1 MTRNRL
7 RSEANE
13 NHKPSTEIGRK
24 KGTESRQDVMH
35 VWASEAVV
43 FGGAELWH
51 VAYDQPLQ
59 VRDVSL
65 SEKTRSRNVNLWD
78 FRDPQCGL

>member
-1 MTRNRL
+1 
-7 RSEANE
+7 
-13 NHKPSTEIGRK
+13 
-24 KGTESRQDVMH
+24 MH